1 MRTAS
6 SKSPKLGQ
14 EAKSMLE
21 KSMGSMVTEVA
32 MRRLMVVGVMTR
44 SGVGGSHQHFRYAP
58 YS

>member
-21 KSMGSMVTEVA
+21 KSMGSIGDRDGVT
-32 MRRLMVVGVMTR
+32 
-44 SGVGGSHQHFRYAP
+44 
-58 YS
+58 